1 MVLILSFYS
10 NLLSPDQ
17 LYALTLTAVAVVSL
31 GATGTKHLPR
41 ISCTPSQLWLSYP
54 WALQVQSI
62 CHGSAECLY
71 PHSYGSRILGRYRYK
86 ASATDQLYALTL
98 TAVAVVSLDATGT
111 KHPLYGFSC
120 TPSQLNQWIYYL

>member
-62 CHGSAECLY
+62 HHGSAVH
-71 PHSYGSRILGRYRYK
+71 PHSCSSRILGRYRYK
-86 ASATDQLYALTL
+86 ASATDQLSVFSL
-98 TAVAVVSLDATGT
+98 TAMAVVSLGDTGT
-111 KHPLYGFSC
+111 KHPPRISC
-120 TPSQLNQWIYYL
+120 MPSHSQLLL